1 MPSGARRYLPS
12 ALTLGNLYLGLF
24 SIALVMS
31 GDVRNGAFLVLFGMF
46 FDGLDGKLARLLDV
60 TSNFGKELDS
70 LADVITFGAA
80 PAVLLLS
87 FGWLSPLHQVAAAL
101 FVFAG
106 AIRLARFNTQSVA
119 AASHFV
125 GLPITAGGGIAA
137 TAVLYSHMLPGW
149 LLPLTYALLASLM
162 LSTLPY
168 PSFKSVSLPKNGLV
182 LVGSILATL
191 AVLWLARDWAFIPLL
206 SYALFGSG
214 YRGGLW
220 RRLPHGWRVRYEN
233 RRTFRLARRQARQ
246 ERKQSK

>member
-1 MPSGARRYLPS
+1 MTSWMRRYLPS
-12 ALTLGNLYLGLF
+12 ALTLGNLYLGLL
-24 SIALVMS
+24 SITLVIS

-70 LADVITFGAA
+70 LADVITFGVA
-80 PAVLLLS
+80 PAMLLLS
-87 FGWLSPLHQVAAAL
+87 FAGFAPLYQIAAAV

-106 AIRLARFNTQSVA
+106 AIRLARFNTQSV

-137 TAVLYSHMLPGW
+137 TAVLYAEKLPGL
-149 LLPLTYALLASLM
+149 LLPLAYVVLAMLM

-168 PSFKSVSLPKNGLV
+168 PSFKSVSLPRNGVV
-182 LVGSILATL
+182 LVGSIAATL
-191 AVLWLARDWAFIPLL
+191 GVLWLARDWAFVPLL
-206 SYALFGSG
+206 GYALFGLG

-220 RRLPHGWRVRYEN
+220 RRLPQGWRVRYEN
-233 RRTFRLARRQARQ
+233 RRISRLEKRKARK
-246 ERKQSK
+246 ERKRTK

>member
-1 MPSGARRYLPS
+1 MTNWTRRYIPS
-12 ALTLGNLYLGLF
+12 ALTLGNLYLGLL
-24 SIALVMS
+24 SIALVMN

-70 LADVITFGAA
+70 LADVITFGIA

-87 FGWLSPLHQVAAAL
+87 FAWINPLYQVAAAV
-101 FVFAG
+101 FVSAG

-137 TAVLYSHMLPGW
+137 TAVLYADKLPQ
-149 LLPLTYALLASLM
+149 LFLPLAYVVLAALM

-168 PSFKSVSLPKNGLV
+168 PSFKSVSLPRNNLV
-182 LVGSILATL
+182 LVGSIMATL
-191 AVLWLARDWAFIPLL
+191 AFLWLARDWAFVPLL
-206 SYALFGSG
+206 AYALFGLG

-220 RRLPHGWRVRYEN
+220 RRLPHGWRVRYEK
-233 RRTFRLARRQARQ
+233 RRNYRLERRQARKD
-246 ERKQSK
+246 RRAK

>member
-1 MPSGARRYLPS
+1 MTSGMRRYLPS
-12 ALTLGNLYLGLF
+12 ALTLVNLYLGLL
-24 SIALVMS
+24 SISLVMS

-70 LADVITFGAA
+70 LADVITFGVA

-87 FGWLSPLHQVAAAL
+87 FGWVSPLYQVTAAI

-106 AIRLARFNTQSVA
+106 AIRLARFNTQPVA
-119 AASHFV
+119 AVSHFV

-137 TAVLYSHMLPGW
+137 TAVLYSHMLPGA
-149 LLPLTYALLASLM
+149 LLPLAYVLLASLM

-168 PSFKSVSLPKNGLV
+168 PSFKSVSLPRNGAV

-191 AVLWLARDWAFIPLL
+191 GVLWLARDWAYIPLL
-206 SYALFGSG
+206 AYALFGLG
-214 YRGGLW
+214 HKGGLW

-233 RRTFRLARRQARQ
+233 RRARAKAR
-246 ERKQSK
+246 ENKKRSR